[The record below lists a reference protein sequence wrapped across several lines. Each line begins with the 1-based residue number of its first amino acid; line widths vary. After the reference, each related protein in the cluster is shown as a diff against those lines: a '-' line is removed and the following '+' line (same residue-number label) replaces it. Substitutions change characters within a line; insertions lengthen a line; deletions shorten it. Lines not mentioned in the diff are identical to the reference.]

1 MKNEL
6 LNKYGQILV
15 KNGINLQEG
24 QTLVISAPIQSAN
37 LVREISKIA
46 YENNAKDVAIY
57 WKDALSSKIRFLHGQ
72 DFLFDTL
79 PSWQKEFFLS
89 YVREGAAFLSIT
101 GIDPSIMKGV
111 DPKRMQ
117 QYSKTYNRELK
128 EYRDK
133 AMNNEVSWCVAAC
146 ATKGWANKVYPN
158 LDEEK
163 AVEKLWES
171 IFIATRANLEN
182 PVKAWEEHISKLKD
196 KMSVLNSKQFDYIH
210 FKSSNG
216 TDLKVVLPKG
226 HIWAGG
232 SEKTKS
238 NQEFIANMPTEEIF
252 TAPKRN
258 GVNGKVVSSM
268 PLSFNGN
275 LIEDFEFEI
284 KDGKIVNFNA
294 KEGYDQIKELIS
306 TDDGA
311 SYFGEV
317 ALVEY
322 DSPISNM
329 NTIFFNTLFDENASC
344 HLAIGQA
351 YPMTIKG
358 GQEMDKEE
366 LLSKGL
372 NDSIV
377 HVDFMIGTND
387 LTVKGYKDGK
397 MQIIMENGNFVI

>member
-1 MKNEL
+1 MNNEL

-15 KNGINLQEG
+15 MNGINLQKG
-24 QTLVISAPIQSAN
+24 QTLVISSPIQSAE

-46 YENNAKDVAIY
+46 YENGAKDVAIF

-72 DFLFDTL
+72 DFLFDTI

-101 GIDPSIMKGV
+101 GTDPSIMKGV

-117 QYSKTYNRELK
+117 QYSKAYNRELK

-146 ATKGWANKVYPN
+146 ATKGWATKVYPDM
-158 LDEEK
+158 DEK
-163 AVEKLWES
+163 DAVVEMWES
-171 IFIATRANLEN
+171 IFIATRANLNN
-182 PVKAWEEHISKLKD
+182 PVKAWENHISKLKE
-196 KMSVLNSKQFDYIH
+196 KMKILNSKKFDYLH
-210 FKSSNG
+210 FKASNG
-216 TDLKVVLPKG
+216 TDLKVELPKG

-238 NQEFIANMPTEEIF
+238 GQEFIANMPTEEIF
-252 TAPKRN
+252 TAPKKD
-258 GVNGKVVSSM
+258 GINGKVVSSM

-275 LIEDFEFEI
+275 LIEEFEFEI
-284 KDGKIVNFNA
+284 KDGKIVSFDA

-306 TDDGA
+306 TDEGA

-344 HLAIGQA
+344 HLAIGKA
-351 YPMTIKG
+351 YPMTIKD

-366 LLSKGL
+366 LLEKGL

-387 LTVKGYKDGK
+387 LTVEGYINGK
-397 MQIIMENGNFVI
+397 KQIIMEKGDFVI